1 MCFEL
6 RLSDYRRPLPAL
18 NRATPVVSV
27 DDLLVLL
34 LDLPLQTVA
43 IGVLV

>member
-18 NRATPVVSV
+18 NHATPVVSV

-43 IGVLV
+43 IDVLV